1 MGEFLDQFDK
11 VPVSQKVL
19 LLLLLALGIF
29 VAFYLL
35 LYSSIEEEI
44 EQATNRVTEL
54 SESRAALVA
63 NASDIERIRADIR
76 ELCARQETFMEKL
89 PPRAEIPSLLQSI
102 HQQASLVGLEIT
114 EFRREEDI
122 PDISY
127 TRIPV
132 AMSLKGTYDQVTDF
146 FFFIGRQQRIVNVSD
161 IELGIERGPVWIIA
175 GGAAAGAGDLPPE
188 LQEQAQLG
196 PPELVVSCTVSTY
209 YASGAGSDGTE
220 ICESI

>member
-1 MGEFLDQFDK
+1 MGEILDQFDK

-35 LYSSIEEEI
+35 MYSTIEDEI
-44 EQATNRVTEL
+44 QQATNRVTEL

-76 ELCARQETFMEKL
+76 ELCSRQETFMEKL

-114 EFRREEDI
+114 QFSRGQDL

-132 AMSLKGTYDQVTDF
+132 SMSLKGTYDQVTDF

-161 IELGIERGPVWIIA
+161 ITFGIERGPVWIIA
-175 GGAAAGAGDLPPE
+175 GGSAAGAGDVPPE

-196 PPELVVSCTVSTY
+196 PPLLNVSCVISTY
-209 YASGAGSDGTE
+209 FTSGSGSQGSE